1 MPEGP
6 YRNTLLRHLDPAIVK
21 RLKLKHTMLE
31 TGREL
36 VAASGPVDHIY
47 FLEEGIASMTNVFKN
62 GNEVE
67 VGTFGYDS
75 VVGLSALLGAK
86 LSPTRVFLQIAG
98 HGFAASA
105 HAAKAEFAEH
115 GPFQELVLMHA
126 QSQFAQAAQNAACN
140 AVHKHEQR
148 MARWLLICGDRIGRD
163 VLDLSHEFLAH
174 MLGSTRSTVTITAGV
189 LKRKGAIDHSRGCI
203 RILNREKLQTIAC
216 ECYGVFKAQLDGLTE
231 GLVGRTH

>member
-6 YRNTLLRHLDPAIVK
+6 YRNTLLRHLDSATIK

-31 TGREL
+31 KGREI
-36 VAASGPVDHIY
+36 VSASGPVDHLY

-67 VGTFGYDS
+67 VGTFGFDS
-75 VVGLSALLGAK
+75 VVGISALMGIK
-86 LSPTRVFLQIAG
+86 LSPTRAFLQLAG
-98 HGFAASA
+98 HGFVAPIS
-105 HAAKAEFAEH
+105 AAKAEFTTH
-115 GPFQELVLMHA
+115 GTFRELVLLHEQA
-126 QSQFAQAAQNAACN
+126 QFAQAAQNAACN

-148 MARWLLICGDRIGRD
+148 MARWLLICADRIGRD

-203 RILNREKLQTIAC
+203 RILNREKLQGTAC
-216 ECYGVFKAQLDGLTE
+216 ECYGVFKAQLDALTD
-231 GLVGRTH
+231 GLVGRMH